1 MLLRISLSA
10 LLFVFAFSS
19 SIVAQEFRNLVL
31 EGAGIRGVAYVGTIK
46 YLEEKGMVKDINKV
60 AGTSAGAIA
69 ALAISLG
76 YNSKEI
82 EDLIYKTKL
91 QKFNDGRFFFIGGF
105 ARLNHNYGWYRGN
118 AFTRWLE
125 KIIETKTGNKDIT
138 FQQLHERK
146 FKDLYVTGTSLNHQ
160 KLIVFSY
167 QSYPTMKVKDAVR
180 ISMSIPLYFEAVIID
195 SSGHVLNRKQAN
207 VYHDLV
213 VDGGLTG
220 NFPITI
226 FDSLS
231 TDHGV
236 VKRIANPA
244 TLGIR
249 IDTPEQIRYDSLG
262 KGLAP
267 IPIQRFRNYMAAFY
281 SYAIEN
287 LNRVPLISQ
296 DWERTVSISS
306 GDIGPKIRKLSV
318 DEKNFLIGNGYAAM
332 ERFRKRRSK

>member
-1 MLLRISLSA
+1 MPSRISLFA
-10 LLFVFAFSS
+10 LLFISS
-19 SIVAQEFRNLVL
+19 SVVAQDVRNLVL
-31 EGAGIRGVAYVGTIK
+31 EGAGVRGVAYVGAIQ
-46 YLEEKGMVKDINKV
+46 YLEEKGMIKDLNKV

-69 ALAISLG
+69 ALAVSLG
-76 YNSKEI
+76 YNSRQI

-105 ARLNHNYGWYRGN
+105 TRLNRNYGWYRGN
-118 AFTRWLE
+118 AFTHWLE
-125 KIIETKTGNKDIT
+125 KIIEDKTGNKDIT
-138 FQQLHERK
+138 FQELHARK

-167 QSYPTMKVKDAVR
+167 QSYPNMKVKDAVR

-195 SSGHVLNRKQAN
+195 SSGHVLSRKQAN
-207 VYHDLV
+207 AYHDLV

-236 VKRIANPA
+236 VKRSANPA
-244 TLGIR
+244 TIGIR
-249 IDTPEQIRYDSLG
+249 IDTPEQIGYDSLG

-287 LNRVPLISQ
+287 LNRVPLVSQ

-318 DEKNFLIGNGYAAM
+318 EEKNFLIGNGYAAM
-332 ERFRKRRSK
+332 DRFCNTRKQ